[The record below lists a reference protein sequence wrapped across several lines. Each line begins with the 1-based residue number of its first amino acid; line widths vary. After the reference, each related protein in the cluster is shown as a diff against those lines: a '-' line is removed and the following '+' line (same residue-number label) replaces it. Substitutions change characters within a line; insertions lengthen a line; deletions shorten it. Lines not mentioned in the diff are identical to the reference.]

1 MRSKLALALLL
12 AVALLGLPGAAV
24 ADQNWKTNNAIWK
37 LRDNC
42 AAAAQKAYPDYTPE
56 SNAKREK
63 AREACLRGNNLP
75 TDDASS
81 AQPPAPTPQK

>member
-12 AVALLGLPGAAV
+12 TVALLGLPGAAI
-24 ADQNWKTNNAIWK
+24 ADQNWKTNSAIWK

-42 AAAAQKAYPDYTPE
+42 AAVAQKAYPDYTPE

-75 TDDASS
+75 TDGSS
-81 AQPPAPTPQK
+81 TQPPAPTPQK